1 MNLLLELLYIANYIT
16 FFLKNKSKLRITT
29 KLNKKT
35 YKININ
41 RILTNKCSNNIISM
55 AHIERQTWI
64 GLFCTAT

>member
-16 FFLKNKSKLRITT
+16 FFEKQIKIANNDKT
-29 KLNKKT
+29 KQKT

-55 AHIERQTWI
+55 AHIERQIWI